1 MVNIKDNNIFKSAVA
16 TILLSKES
24 GFNFYFI
31 QVFISLDG
39 NLTFI
44 LYNNV
49 IYRIYHNVTFK

>member
-1 MVNIKDNNIFKSAVA
+1 MEVLI
-16 TILLSKES
+16 
-24 GFNFYFI
+24 FNFYFI

-49 IYRIYHNVTFK
+49 IYRVYHNF